1 MESVSSLGQT
11 FICRKSS
18 MNMTINNRYCNRFI
32 HVGRLIFSVNRS
44 GASVYNPDDIWEY
57 AYAVLHSRGTAHPIC
72 DPSRIIAACCR
83 ALNSSMLWLFH
94 EAITCPIIVFTS
106 SPTCFA
112 GTNSI
117 AIDLMTAKDR
127 FFFSIIH
134 QRQSAISSCCDQ
146 MIVQWLAFHVLQK
159 ICHMKIFV
167 TIDFYIWT

>member
-1 MESVSSLGQT
+1 MESVSSLGRT

-44 GASVYNPDDIWEY
+44 GASVYNPDDIWEC

-72 DPSRIIAACCR
+72 DPSRIISACCR
-83 ALNSSMLWLFH
+83 ALNSSMLWLFR

-112 GTNSI
+112 GTNAI

-127 FFFSIIH
+127 FFFSIMLWSGDCAMTSLPCAPENMSHENIRYNWFLH
-134 QRQSAISSCCDQ
+134 LDVI
-146 MIVQWLAFHVLQK
+146 
-159 ICHMKIFV
+159 
-167 TIDFYIWT
+167 